1 MSDKKTIN
9 LDPSLLFS
17 SKKKYGGKT
26 KKLKQKPNIS
36 DSKMSTSKLK
46 STFIKKIKELKKK
59 SEYGNNNK
67 TIKKS
72 KSNSN
77 NDEFNESINFV
88 KQIIH
93 NNNETK
99 QIKNKI
105 SNPVINTNSFEEN
118 TFLNKPKSITDN
130 KLSDNIINKPSIKPI
145 TNHNINSIKPP
156 VINMSKINQPKTNN
170 KTVKIQTIRKNKT
183 VKVGKNK
190 SKNIISV
197 LLKNKAD
204 KKYVEQFKSALKI
217 DDYGSIKQHLNNRG
231 FIKNNSTAPSSI
243 IRTMYENVRTI
254 GNVTNINPQNISD
267 LENF

>member
-17 SKKKYGGKT
+17 SKKKSGGRT

-36 DSKMSTSKLK
+36 NSKMSTSKLK
-46 STFIKKIKELKKK
+46 STFIQKIKELKKK
-59 SEYGNNNK
+59 SENGNNNK

-93 NNNETK
+93 NNNEAK
-99 QIKNKI
+99 KIKNKI

-118 TFLNKPKSITDN
+118 TYLNKHKSNINIQPPDN
-130 KLSDNIINKPSIKPI
+130 SINKPSIKPS
-145 TNHNINSIKPP
+145 NEHNINTIKPP

-170 KTVKIQTIRKNKT
+170 KTIKFQTIKKNKT

-217 DDYGSIKQHLNNRG
+217 DDYGSIKQHLNNHG
-231 FIKNNSTAPSSI
+231 FIKTNTTAPSSI
-243 IRTMYENVRTI
+243 IRTMYENIRTI
-254 GNVTNINPQNISD
+254 GNVSNTNLQNISD
-267 LENF
+267 LEKF